1 MSKEETHCK
10 GDLNF
15 PSMTPGA
22 PAPIQS
28 FLSESDTQ
36 WRIDTVVVHGTVPF
50 DPATGAISTP
60 IYQSSTF
67 RHPGLGQST
76 GFDYGRV
83 TNPTRLELERTMAR
97 IEHGKYGLAFATGMG
112 AISSLIKI
120 FKPGDHLIV
129 SEDLYG
135 GTFRLFDEYYS
146 KYGFSFSWIDTSN
159 FEKMEKAIR
168 PETKALFIET
178 PSNPMMKVTDIRRSA
193 ELIHKKGGLLIVDNT
208 FLSPYFQNPLDLGAD
223 IVVASGTKYLAG
235 HNDSLAGFIVHSN
248 DKLEV
253 DLRNAQKSEGASL
266 SPFDAWLTLRGLQ
279 TLAIRMER
287 HDKNARVIAEW
298 LRRQDRVEKVFY
310 TGFEDHPQY
319 QLSCSQARG
328 HGGMISFYFKN
339 PADAAV
345 LLRSV
350 SLILFAESLGG
361 VQSLITYPLVQTHS
375 AIPEAMRL
383 SAGVNDKLMR
393 LSVGIEDV
401 NDLIA
406 DLDAALA
413 QCEKEHPTGRSFEG
427 NK

>member
-1 MSKEETHCK
+1 
-10 GDLNF
+10 
-15 PSMTPGA
+15 
-22 PAPIQS
+22 
-28 FLSESDTQ
+28 
-36 WRIDTVVVHGTVPF
+36 
-50 DPATGAISTP
+50 
-60 IYQSSTF
+60 
-67 RHPGLGQST
+67 
-76 GFDYGRV
+76 
-83 TNPTRLELERTMAR
+83 MAR
-97 IEHGKYGLAFATGMG
+97 IEHGKYGLAFASGMG

-135 GTFRLFDEYYS
+135 GTYRLFDEYYA
-146 KYGFSFSWIDTSN
+146 KYGFSFSWIDTSD
-159 FEKMEKAIR
+159 FSKMEKAVR

-193 ELIHKKGGLLIVDNT
+193 ELIHRKGGLLIVDNT

-235 HNDSLAGFIVHSN
+235 HNDALAGFIVHSN

-266 SPFDAWLTLRGLQ
+266 SPFDAWLLLRGLQ

-287 HDKNARVIAEW
+287 HDKNAAVIAEW
-298 LRRQDRVEKVFY
+298 LRAHKRVEKVFY
-310 TGFEDHPQY
+310 PGFEDHPQY
-319 QLSCSQARG
+319 RLSCSQARG
-328 HGGMISFYFKN
+328 SGGMISFYLKN

-350 SLILFAESLGG
+350 SVILFAESLGG

-383 SAGVNDKLMR
+383 SAGVNDRLMR
-393 LSVGIEDV
+393 LSVGIEDAG
-401 NDLIA
+401 DIIA
-406 DLDAALA
+406 DLGAAFA
-413 QCEKEHPTGRSFEG
+413 QCAKENG
-427 NK
+427 